1 MYQLL
6 ALINGIILSVM
17 ISVNGNLSVQYSA
30 FTATAI
36 IHAVG
41 SLLSLIHI

>member
-30 FTATAI
+30 C
-36 IHAVG
+36 
-41 SLLSLIHI
+41 LLYTSDAADE